1 LKFKTFYI
9 IVILFLLNSCN
20 SEKER
25 KLDFDVSGIKLA
37 DFSIAR
43 YERDLFNLQP
53 DHIKEGLQVIQQKY
67 WIFLAADLEDT
78 TNLNKIEDFIT
89 DPELINAFQETEK
102 KFPDLNSLTFEL
114 GNALKYYKHY
124 FPENFIPQVFTYV
137 SGYQYEYPVQI
148 ADSAVIIGLDVYLGN
163 DFKTYS
169 QIGIPRYKIE
179 RMQPNY
185 ISIDCMKELALQLL
199 PPSPKTTTFLDEI
212 INLGKVMYF
221 LDATLPKKEE
231 FLKIGYSPEQ
241 LKWCSENERNLWAF
255 IIDNQVLFSSDSQ
268 IIRKFT
274 IDGPFTAA
282 FSKEAP
288 ARLGTWFGWQIV
300 RSYMNHHPD
309 ITLAE
314 LFRNTDNNLIFSQSK
329 YKPLQ

>member
-1 LKFKTFYI
+1 
-9 IVILFLLNSCN
+9 LLNSCN
-20 SEKER
+20 SDKER
-25 KLDFDVSGIKLA
+25 KLDFDVSDIKLA
-37 DFSIAR
+37 DFSITR
-43 YERDLFNLQP
+43 YERDLFNLQT
-53 DHIKEGLQVIQQKY
+53 DHIKEGLQAIQQKY

-78 TNLNKIEDFIT
+78 TNLNQIEDFIT

-102 KFPDLNSLTFEL
+102 KFPDLNSLTNEL
-114 GNALKYYKHY
+114 ENAFKYYTHY

-148 ADSAVIIGLDVYLGN
+148 ADSAIIIGLDVYLGN
-163 DFKTYS
+163 DFKSYS
-169 QIGIPRYKIE
+169 QIGIPQYKIE

-199 PPSPKTTTFLDEI
+199 PPSSKTITFLDEI

-221 LDATLPKKEE
+221 LDATLPNKEDH
-231 FLKIGYSPEQ
+231 LKIGYSPEQ
-241 LKWCSENERNLWAF
+241 LKWCSENESNLWTF
-255 IIDNQVLFSSDSQ
+255 IIDNQVLFSSDGQ

-274 IDGPFTAA
+274 NDGPFTAA
-282 FSKEAP
+282 FSKDAP
-288 ARLGTWFGWQIV
+288 ARLGVWFGRQIV

-314 LFRNTDNNLIFSQSK
+314 LFRNTDINLIFSQSK

>member
-1 LKFKTFYI
+1 MKFKTFYI

-25 KLDFDVSGIKLA
+25 KLDFDVSDIKLA
-37 DFSIAR
+37 DSRITR
-43 YERDLFNLQP
+43 YERDLFSLQP
-53 DHIKEGLQVIQQKY
+53 DHIKEDLQAIQQKY

-78 TNLNKIEDFIT
+78 TNLNKIKDFIT

-169 QIGIPRYKIE
+169 QIGIPQYKIE
-179 RMQPNY
+179 RMHPNY
-185 ISIDCMKELALQLL
+185 ISIDCMKELAMQLL

-212 INLGKVMYF
+212 INLGKIMYF

-231 FLKIGYSPEQ
+231 YLKIGYSPEQ

-274 IDGPFTAA
+274 NDGPFTAA

-314 LFRNTDNNLIFSQSK
+314 LFSNTDSNLIFSQSK